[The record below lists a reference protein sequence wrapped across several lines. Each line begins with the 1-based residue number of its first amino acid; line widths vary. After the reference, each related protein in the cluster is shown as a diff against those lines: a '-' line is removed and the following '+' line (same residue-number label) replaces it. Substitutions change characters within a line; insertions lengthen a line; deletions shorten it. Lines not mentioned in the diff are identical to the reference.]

1 MFTAGW
7 YDNLENILPND
18 VLADSGRR
26 FRLKPEFNIGI
37 DIKADRPFSSCRS
50 DQIVDAISLGL
61 NREYPA
67 LELTTLLSD
76 VAGYRKAKIQNKV
89 KSLFQKAYCSPIPW
103 LMPARKTIRTKS
115 NDFKSKSATSSNYFV
130 LLIRNGEYECYVGQT
145 ATSNLS
151 NWASRQE
158 ARIAQHFCGIR
169 ASIHVKNY
177 GYEPLWSLNC
187 FTENVLYE
195 NRKSAE
201 TKYNNALSNVGITV
215 RGDIQP

>member
-26 FRLKPEFNIGI
+26 FRTKPEFDTGI

-76 VAGYRKAKIQNKV
+76 EAGYRKAKTQNKV
-89 KSLFQKAYCSPIPW
+89 KSLFQKANCSPIPW
-103 LMPARKTIRTKS
+103 LMPARKTIRTES

-130 LLIRNGEYECYVGQT
+130 LLIKNGEYECYVGQT
-145 ATSNLS
+145 ATSNLLKL
-151 NWASRQE
+151 ASRQE
-158 ARIAQHFCGIR
+158 ARIAQHFCNIR
-169 ASIHVKNY
+169 ASRHVKNY

-187 FTENVLYE
+187 FTENVLYK

-201 TKYNNALSNVGITV
+201 TKYNNALSNIGIKV